1 MNVGILVGRAAR
13 WNAKK
18 TAVICGGKERTF
30 SEIDSNANRFAS
42 GLKKLGLAKGDRV
55 GLYADN
61 SVEYFEAIF
70 GLFKSGIVGVG
81 VNTMLSAREA
91 GFIIDNSG
99 ATVVLTS
106 SKVAPDLQKMRTEL
120 AKVKTCICIGEGPGG
135 MTDYDGFIREQSSS
149 SPSANLKEEDLAQ
162 LFYTGGTTGVPKGA
176 MLTHRVVNNVLMN
189 MQAELCHIHPWDVV
203 LSPGS
208 LAHANGYYSLL
219 AFIQGAKLI
228 VPEGYKPEVVLST
241 VEKEKVTVLPG
252 YPVTLTR
259 LIDFPD
265 LAKYDL
271 RSVRLLTYGAS
282 PMATEKLRKALDI
295 FGCKLAQ
302 GYGQA
307 EALMTITY
315 LSCEDH
321 AYALRSRPE
330 RLASCGRPYLT
341 QEVRVVDKEGR
352 DVATRETGEVITRGA
367 VCMSGY
373 WNNPKATA
381 DTVKDGWVY
390 TGDIGWMD
398 EEGYLYLVDR
408 KKDAIKTGGENVYAR
423 EVEDVLNSHPAV
435 AEAAVI
441 GVPDEAWGEAVK
453 AVVALKPGMTATA
466 EEIMQFCKER
476 LSSYKKPR
484 TVDFLPELPKTA
496 AGKIS
501 KKDIRDPYW
510 AGRERKI

>member
-1 MNVGILVGRAAR
+1 MDVGSLVSRAAR
-13 WNAKK
+13 WNEKK
-18 TAVICGGKERTF
+18 TAVVCSGKERTF
-30 SEIDSNANRFAS
+30 GEIERNSNRFAN
-42 GLKKLGLAKGDRV
+42 GLKNFGLAKGDRV

-81 VNTMLSAREA
+81 VNTMLSAKEA
-91 GFIIDNSG
+91 GFILNNSG
-99 ATVVLTS
+99 ATVVVTS
-106 SKVAPDLQKMRTEL
+106 SRVAPDLQRMRGEL
-120 AKVKTCICIGEGPGG
+120 PHVETCVCIGEGPGE
-135 MTDYDGFIREQSSS
+135 MQDYNEFVKGQSSS
-149 SPSANLKEEDLAQ
+149 SPGANLKEEDLAQ

-189 MQAELCHIHPWDVV
+189 MQAELCRITPWDVV

-219 AFIQGAKLI
+219 AFIEGAKLI
-228 VPEGYKPEVVLST
+228 IPEGYRPDVVLGT
-241 VEKEKVTVLPG
+241 IEKEKVTVLPG

-265 LAKYDL
+265 LKKFDL
-271 RSVRLLTYGAS
+271 SSVRLLTYGAS
-282 PMATEKLRKALDI
+282 PMPTEKLRKALEI
-295 FGCKLAQ
+295 FGCRLAQ

-307 EALMTITY
+307 EALMTVTF

-321 AYALRSRPE
+321 AYALRARPE

-341 QEVRVVDKEGR
+341 QEVRVVDKEGQ

-373 WNNPKATA
+373 WNNPQATS
-381 DTVKDGWVY
+381 DIVKDGWVY

-423 EVEDVLNSHPAV
+423 EVEDVLYSHPAV

-441 GVPDEAWGEAVK
+441 GVPDEAWGEVVK
-453 AVVALKPGMTATA
+453 AVVALKPGITATA

-476 LSSYKKPR
+476 LSSYKKPKS
-484 TVDFLPELPKTA
+484 VDFLPELPRTA

-501 KKDIRDPYW
+501 KKDVRAPYW